1 MLGGE
6 TDTAVAGASAA
17 ITTENSLP
25 ELTTRPCG
33 TGIPGTSCREAA
45 TPACQGQTTESQRQM
60 KAFNS
65 SRAKK
70 KKTVS
75 LRVLSALSS
84 ETLSARIEHTQ
95 VFNV

>member
-60 KAFNS
+60 KALNS

-70 KKTVS
+70 KKNSFLESSLCPFFRDPVS
-75 LRVLSALSS
+75 KNRA
-84 ETLSARIEHTQ
+84 HTSI
-95 VFNV
+95 